1 MTAARRI
8 LGLDLSI
15 TAPGLVHTGNQP
27 DLGASSGCVHT
38 VKTRQLDGDRRLT
51 VIKDAVH
58 NYATGNQDDPDEFAE
73 FALIEDLPVHGKA
86 AGITGMV
93 HGVVR
98 DKLLELG
105 IAYGTVPPATLKKY
119 ATGKGTASKT
129 EMAVAALKR
138 CPGVEFADDNQCDA
152 WWLWIMAHDYRGVPL
167 IGMPALNRG
176 SLAKIKKAG
185 TE

>member
-27 DLGASSGCVHT
+27 DLGALSGCPHT

-51 VIKDAVH
+51 VIKLAVANH
-58 NYATGNQDDPDEFAE
+58 AAGTAGAGERAE

-119 ATGKGTASKT
+119 ATGVGTASKT
-129 EMAVAALKR
+129 QMAVAALKR
-138 CPGVEFADDNQCDA
+138 APGVEFADDNQCDA
-152 WWLWIMAHDYRGVPL
+152 WWLWVMAHDYLGAPL
-167 IGMPALNRG
+167 FPMPALNRG
-176 SLAKIKKAG
+176 SLEKIKKAG